1 MYQHHCKALVIIII
15 MINNNIIIVSTNIAL
30 LQEYI
35 QCCMVSS
42 YFLDVQ
48 VLSKNQNGITLS
60 ALDQF
65 KPNQDPFLLYIIVEE
80 VIITIVFVV
89 VGAVVGAVV
98 GVGVVSV
105 CHTPYMLDCRWID
118 GSNSAY
124 RYGTVCYTGR
134 FAQRLQ
140 YSIFYAIF
148 MMTWLSSRTE
158 KKNSKDFK

>member
-65 KPNQDPFLLYIIVEE
+65 TPNQNLFLSYIIVEDTKLQPIE
-80 VIITIVFVV
+80 RMIV
-89 VGAVVGAVV
+89 AIR
-98 GVGVVSV
+98 SK
-105 CHTPYMLDCRWID
+105 LDLKQTSSPFISFFLFCFIYFF
-118 GSNSAY
+118 S
-124 RYGTVCYTGR
+124 
-134 FAQRLQ
+134 
-140 YSIFYAIF
+140 YSILIAQASAS
-148 MMTWLSSRTE
+148 TSSSFSSYPCVVQRE
-158 KKNSKDFK
+158 